1 MSDEDAAISAAGE
14 SAVRGQQVIYD
25 ELDEYVQNLV
35 LGAGPER
42 ERKWSRDFSS
52 EAAYLT
58 SVEVNRRHFVDQLG
72 GFPSES
78 LPLDPT
84 LEPLFEA
91 RDCIAFTVSIAAFPG
106 VRAHGILLIPKDS
119 PLPAPAIIVQHGM
132 GGSPEHAIGITE
144 PDGIYKSFGRRLAA
158 RGYVIFSHAVVN
170 DLYRRSRLHRKA
182 VLVGKTTIGI
192 ELWKIM
198 KVVDYLAML
207 PEVMPDRIGFY
218 GISQGGLTALHAGAV
233 EQRLAA
239 TVSAAYFNLRAPK
252 LVVSDD
258 RYTALI
264 DTIGTDKF
272 IHNLLTEFSDWDIA
286 SLICP
291 RPLFFEAGRRDD
303 SVYWKMLEEE
313 YAKVEEVYER
323 LGILERLG
331 LDLHDGGHEINAEGS
346 FPFLDRWLKG
356 NSANRAE

>member
-1 MSDEDAAISAAGE
+1 MSDEDAAISAAEE

-303 SVYWKMLEEE
+303 SVY
-313 YAKVEEVYER
+313 
-323 LGILERLG
+323 
-331 LDLHDGGHEINAEGS
+331 
-346 FPFLDRWLKG
+346 
-356 NSANRAE
+356 

>member
-1 MSDEDAAISAAGE
+1 MSDEDAAISAAEE
-14 SAVRGQQVIYD
+14 SVVRGQQVIYD

-258 RYTALI
+258 QYTALI